1 MHLESICVFYYYK
14 LFAPTCLGLSEPLLG
29 GGNQIQEKTYMK
41 TLVFTCSSDKPEY
54 VAENNM

>member
-29 GGNQIQEKTYMK
+29 GGESNTRKNIHENTSVYMQ
-41 TLVFTCSSDKPEY
+41 FRQARICSRK
-54 VAENNM
+54 